1 LRRHGFEGALDHRSF
16 LRRSLDI
23 EAEAHMGPGDARR
36 ERKGERTEVGDFN
49 RGVRERNAER
59 LRLREREALDQAAH
73 VRHSGGKK
81 REETGE
87 RLQTRQK
94 SRQTSR
100 PREDLDQAALLD
112 RVPSGWRPLSVEDV
126 AAELSRAY
134 AEARAHV
141 RDRAV
146 AVEKAR
152 RAVDRA
158 KQDQAVALYRM
169 TERQREIGVVRQVLH
184 DSSKWRPHMGFLRR
198 MAYRLLGDG
207 ELDKWEASY
216 RSAGKRVVK
225 SKAELNAVE
234 AEHTAWERR
243 AAAALQTIRPGAQ
256 GELSRRQSVAQ
267 DARRQLE
274 REHTHEHRPR
284 LRQ

>member
-1 LRRHGFEGALDHRSF
+1 
-16 LRRSLDI
+16 
-23 EAEAHMGPGDARR
+23 M
-36 ERKGERTEVGDFN
+36 
-49 RGVRERNAER
+49 
-59 LRLREREALDQAAH
+59 
-73 VRHSGGKK
+73 
-81 REETGE
+81 
-87 RLQTRQK
+87 
-94 SRQTSR
+94 
-100 PREDLDQAALLD
+100 
-112 RVPSGWRPLSVEDV
+112 EDV

-134 AEARAHV
+134 AETRTHV
-141 RDRAV
+141 RDSAG

-158 KQDQAVALYRM
+158 EQDQAVALYRM

-184 DSSKWRPHMGFLRR
+184 DKSKWRPDMGFIRR

-243 AAAALQTIRPGAQ
+243 AAAALETIRPEAQ

-267 DARRQLE
+267 DARRPDPYAPQPRYPSPGAE
-274 REHTHEHRPR
+274 SCDGRARPR
-284 LRQ
+284 THAAASGG